1 MSTNHDKVNEAVNNH
16 YFDDASAKDITHFSF
31 NFVDASPSP
40 FGENTFFQIK
50 IDEIRVDPMRKCFW
64 LGRGVLFTVLVLE
77 IDRYIG
83 LPIFSRYLSILP

>member
-50 IDEIRVDPMRKCFW
+50 IDEIRVDPMRKCFC
-64 LGRGVLFTVLVLE
+64 LGRGV
-77 IDRYIG
+77 
-83 LPIFSRYLSILP
+83 ILYFLQY